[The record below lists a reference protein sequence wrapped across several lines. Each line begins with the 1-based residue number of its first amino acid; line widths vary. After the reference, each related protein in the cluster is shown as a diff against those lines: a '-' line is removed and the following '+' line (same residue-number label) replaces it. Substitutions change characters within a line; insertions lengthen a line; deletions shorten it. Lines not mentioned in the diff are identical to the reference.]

1 MSDGRTV
8 VEAYAAA
15 VTAHD
20 LEGLLA
26 LFADGAV
33 LVNPF
38 GTFSGADELT
48 GFYRD
53 VVMAGQADVSV
64 GDVVDGTGAAGERVV
79 MAEVRATSP
88 LDPGAGTAFAL
99 DVFRLDP
106 AGRIT
111 SLEIY
116 YR

>member
-1 MSDGRTV
+1 MSAARTV

-20 LEGLLA
+20 LEGLLS
-26 LFADGAV
+26 LFADDAV

-38 GTFSGADELT
+38 GTFVGTEQLT

-53 VVMAGQADVSV
+53 VVMAGQAVVAV
-64 GDVVDGTGAAGERVV
+64 GDVVEGPGAAGERVV
-79 MAEVRATSP
+79 MAEVTATSP
-88 LDPGAGTAFAL
+88 LDLEAGTAFAL
-99 DVFRLDP
+99 DVFRLDG
-106 AGRIT
+106 AGRIA